1 MVKEA
6 RIRNSQGKVGYR
18 PLGAIYKPESSV
30 LSSQTHWLAP
40 KTRKTGPK
48 WAEAPEE
55 PGPWWKQL
63 YWEGAGQNPVFLTV
77 KSVAPSGLT
86 FGTIQDFLKK
96 QQKRKLWL
104 LRKGKKKKTWEN
116 EFLCIIMPFPNRKA
130 SLSLASC
137 QKIWWRIKTIS
148 YQDPAKSRTSF
159 SFSLPA
165 SLSTPLVDS
174 HFSLKGLMLSPSGQ
188 NICAVFGF
196 FTDHTS
202 CKGQILQIWPTSSC
216 SPNEGMNTWA
226 ISVKP
231 SWHSHSQWLI
241 LENLGSLKRN
251 RDSKCWYISSYN
263 SKISQLSSEKF

>member
-1 MVKEA
+1 M
-6 RIRNSQGKVGYR
+6 
-18 PLGAIYKPESSV
+18 
-30 LSSQTHWLAP
+30 
-40 KTRKTGPK
+40 
-48 WAEAPEE
+48 
-55 PGPWWKQL
+55 
-63 YWEGAGQNPVFLTV
+63 
-77 KSVAPSGLT
+77 PS
-86 FGTIQDFLKK
+86 
-96 QQKRKLWL
+96 
-104 LRKGKKKKTWEN
+104 
-116 EFLCIIMPFPNRKA
+116 PNRKA

-174 HFSLKGLMLSPSGQ
+174 HFSLKGLMLGPSDQ
-188 NICAVFGF
+188 NICAVFDF

-263 SKISQLSSEKF
+263 SKVSQLSSEKF